1 MGCLMESGISTVL
14 GPELVQQ
21 VEDQI
26 KSLVLATDITR
37 QKEFLDRLT
46 VRDSF
51 FFFSI
56 DKFSNFLFLFNQ
68 RASSL

>member
-14 GPELVQQ
+14 GPELVQE

-46 VRDSF
+46 VRF
-51 FFFSI
+51 
-56 DKFSNFLFLFNQ
+56 
-68 RASSL
+68 